1 MIDFHIVRQFLSS
14 RGPSGS
20 QAVAASALPGSIT
33 SSRMQAKH
41 QRRQSSHAGRGQLAG
56 EAAPDLRSLV
66 GVRALASIGV
76 VVLHSYMLWQFF
88 LDHHTK
94 YELTRSNALIK

>member
-1 MIDFHIVRQFLSS
+1 
-14 RGPSGS
+14 
-20 QAVAASALPGSIT
+20 
-33 SSRMQAKH
+33 MQAKH